1 MPTTVEGKIEE
12 ATALKLEGNGHV
24 KAQQY
29 KKGCSCYLRAAMFI
43 TGPGFSGDST
53 GMGALTGQSDGA
65 PKLTPEQTQVV
76 ADLLFS
82 MNGNLALCF
91 LKEEKYDKAVAK
103 ASKVLEV
110 DAENAKALFRR
121 GTARMMLNDY
131 DRARADLET
140 AEKLSPEDK
149 QIKKSL
155 ANMNKRLKQHERGR
169 TWRLPRS

>member
-1 MPTTVEGKIEE
+1 
-12 ATALKLEGNGHV
+12 
-24 KAQQY
+24 
-29 KKGCSCYLRAAMFI
+29 MFI

-131 DRARADLET
+131 DRARVRAPTNAARPAAT
-140 AEKLSPEDK
+140 ALSCCTQLP
-149 QIKKSL
+149 
-155 ANMNKRLKQHERGR
+155 QHVRRRR